1 VNRSSNRIQTVDM
14 PGNLLLA
21 GADRDRTCALLNRA
35 RSNAATAIPPRK
47 RRRQGS
53 RSTARGAA
61 IRDHG

>member
-1 VNRSSNRIQTVDM
+1 MNRSSNRIQTVDM
-14 PGNLLLA
+14 PSNLLVA
-21 GADRDRTCALLNRA
+21 GADRNRTCALMDRA

-61 IRDHG
+61 IRDYR